1 MEYYLQKNRDAPNQ
15 FNNFNI
21 ALDIAKCESIKVMI
35 IEPKIV
41 RILI

>member
-15 FNNFNI
+15 FNNFI